1 MSQKEGLLSPFLYED
16 SEESGSKGN
25 SFKQLKRLE
34 TMITCKLAIME
45 QYSFESAVREINGFY
60 DLLEDQICGSV
71 SGKGLDLILNLH
83 FEMHNT
89 LTRVIKKKTIKDS
102 REVTRSSGALP
113 NREDARVPAQ
123 AQHPFISETSGE
135 SSDESKFGGFDAL
148 SPTMKEAAKLD
159 LNILKQII
167 FVITYILGGLKT
179 NANPNVIRYYN
190 SKAKVAKELIAKF
203 SILGLDTSP
212 FQGTTF
218 LVPTRLRF

>member
-34 TMITCKLAIME
+34 TMITFELRLIE
-45 QYSFESAVREINGFY
+45 QYPFESAVHKIKGIY
-60 DLLEDQICGSV
+60 DLLEKQICGSV

-83 FEMHNT
+83 FDMHNT
-89 LTRVIKKKTIKDS
+89 LTRMIKKQTVEDI
-102 REVTRSSGALP
+102 REVIRSSGAGKVQ
-113 NREDARVPAQ
+113 NREDARVPAL

-135 SSDESKFGGFDAL
+135 SSDESKFDAL
-148 SPTMKEAAKLD
+148 PATMKEAAKLD

-167 FVITYILGGLKT
+167 FVITNILGGLKT

-190 SKAKVAKELIAKF
+190 RMAEASKELIDKF
-203 SILGLDTSP
+203 KSLGLDRSL
-212 FQGTTF
+212 FEATTI